1 VARLV
6 SFNVRK
12 GQRLRMAG
20 QIFTIVHSA
29 TDGTGVLLQSEGAA
43 QTVRLSTSE
52 LAFRIVREDA
62 TFIDEL
68 EDPDIRQ
75 ENRVTNISFLTTHR
89 IFDRYLMMILVNG
102 LLATRESPKSSDFRR
117 SFDAAAS
124 IMECYREHCIISG
137 GKKWSMWT
145 IYHLL
150 LRWRTSGYAI
160 NAFHLKGI
168 MLHPWRKR
176 DPRYIEA
183 QEMVSNLVEAN
194 PGRSIAWIHKEI
206 NRTMRGRAAGAEPS
220 SAVTTGPDSQQSAGR
235 PGDSINQGH
244 RP

>member
-12 GQRLRMAG
+12 GQRLRMEG
-20 QIFTIVHSA
+20 LIFTIVHSA

-62 TFIDEL
+62 SFIDEL

-75 ENRVTNISFLTTHR
+75 ENRVTNISHLATHR

-102 LLATRESPKSSDFRR
+102 LLAIRESPKSSDFRR
-117 SFDAAAS
+117 SFGAAAN
-124 IMECYREHCIISG
+124 IMDCYRDHCIITG
-137 GKKWSMWT
+137 GKTWSMWT

-150 LRWRTSGYAI
+150 LRWRANGYAI

-183 QEMVSNLVEAN
+183 RQMVSSLAEAN
-194 PGRSIAWIHKEI
+194 PSRSIAWIHNEV
-206 NRTMRGRAAGAEPS
+206 NRNLRRGAARSEATNGSDPQS
-220 SAVTTGPDSQQSAGR
+220 SLGQASDSISHAGR
-235 PGDSINQGH
+235 S
-244 RP
+244 